1 MALWQSRAS
10 PTLTPYLKL
19 TSDKRQARRD
29 NMKIFR
35 PINSGDLD
43 KRIHKEFKKDT
54 DYDIFHKK
62 DGRIVVHFWDE
73 EYLKN
78 NPDKDG
84 RKQQAS
90 EQKG

>member
-1 MALWQSRAS
+1 
-10 PTLTPYLKL
+10 
-19 TSDKRQARRD
+19 
-29 NMKIFR
+29 MKIFR
-35 PINSGDLD
+35 PISSSNLD

-84 RKQQAS
+84 RK
-90 EQKG
+90 K